1 MSRIDSLDTL
11 RGIAFIFMI
20 IHHIHYFVDVSNDYS
35 TSYSGD
41 KLINNIG
48 YISRTMFILLAGYSM
63 NLSVKKNNK
72 EYMKRRFFRSM
83 EVIIHGIII
92 SCVSYLTFPN
102 NFVRFGILHFIGLST
117 LLVAPVVPYKLLTL
131 IALVASIQYKF
142 PRVNNIIDTITGSSV
157 NYNMLDYFPLNSWLP
172 VLLCGVTFGQY
183 FNLPNIPSNSVLS
196 YFGKEALNLYTLHV
210 VIFLILAKIKNTNQ

>member
-1 MSRIDSLDTL
+1 MSRNDSLDTL

-20 IHHIHYFVDVSNDYS
+20 IHHINYFVDVSNDYS
-35 TSYSGD
+35 TSYSSD

-83 EVIIHGIII
+83 EVIIHGVII

-142 PRVNNIIDTITGSSV
+142 PRVNNVIDTITGASV
-157 NYNMLDYFPLNSWLP
+157 NYNMLDHFPLNSWLP
-172 VLLCGVTFGQY
+172 ILLYGVVFGQY
-183 FNLPNIPSNSVLS
+183 FNLPNIPTNSILS

-210 VIFLILAKIKNTNQ
+210 VIFLILAKIKNTY